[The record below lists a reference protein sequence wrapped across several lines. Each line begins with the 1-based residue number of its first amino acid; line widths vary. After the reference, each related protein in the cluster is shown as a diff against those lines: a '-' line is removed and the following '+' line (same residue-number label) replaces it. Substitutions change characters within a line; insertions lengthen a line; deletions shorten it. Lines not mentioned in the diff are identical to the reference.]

1 MKLFRKSRSKLI
13 KNEGVFKYLIYAFGE
28 ILLVVLGILIAVYLN
43 NWNEERKEAKEL
55 ENILSIIKDDLEND
69 IKEAKEVIQFEEGK
83 NNLYQRFFDED
94 LIAKDYKENIR
105 YRRLIFGFKEI
116 SFNKRGFELLNNY
129 KNSLEISND
138 VLITLILELYSDRI
152 EEVHADNALRN
163 LDFEINYK
171 YWKNQDW
178 WSNYIREEIDD
189 KFIDYALTSQDYK
202 NRVASW
208 HFITFKAFI
217 PELEDFIKEAEK
229 IHSLIE
235 NRK

>member
-13 KNEGVFKYLIYAFGE
+13 KNEGVFKYIIYAFGE

-152 EEVHADNALRN
+152 EEVHVDDALRN
-163 LDFEINYK
+163 LDF
-171 YWKNQDW
+171 
-178 WSNYIREEIDD
+178 
-189 KFIDYALTSQDYK
+189 
-202 NRVASW
+202 
-208 HFITFKAFI
+208 
-217 PELEDFIKEAEK
+217 
-229 IHSLIE
+229 
-235 NRK
+235 

>member
-138 VLITLILELYSDRI
+138 ALITLILELYSD
-152 EEVHADNALRN
+152 ALRN

>member
-152 EEVHADNALRN
+152 EEVHADDALRN

>member
-1 MKLFRKSRSKLI
+1 M
-13 KNEGVFKYLIYAFGE
+13 
-28 ILLVVLGILIAVYLN
+28 VVLGILIAVYLN

-152 EEVHADNALRN
+152 EEVHVDDALRN
-163 LDFEINYK
+163 LDFWNKLQI
-171 YWKNQDW
+171 
-178 WSNYIREEIDD
+178 
-189 KFIDYALTSQDYK
+189 
-202 NRVASW
+202 
-208 HFITFKAFI
+208 
-217 PELEDFIKEAEK
+217 LEKPRLVE
-229 IHSLIE
+229 
-235 NRK
+235 

>member
-1 MKLFRKSRSKLI
+1 M
-13 KNEGVFKYLIYAFGE
+13 
-28 ILLVVLGILIAVYLN
+28 VVLGILIALYLN

-69 IKEAKEVIQFEEGK
+69 IKEVKEVIQFEEGK

-138 VLITLILELYSDRI
+138 VLITLILELYSNRI
-152 EEVHADNALRN
+152 EEVHADDALRN

>member
-1 MKLFRKSRSKLI
+1 
-13 KNEGVFKYLIYAFGE
+13 
-28 ILLVVLGILIAVYLN
+28 LVVLGILIAVYLN
-43 NWNEERKEAKEL
+43 NWNEGRKEAKEL

-69 IKEAKEVIQFEEGK
+69 IKKAKEVIQFEEGK

-152 EEVHADNALRN
+152 EEVHADDALRN
-163 LDFEINYK
+163 LDFETNYK